1 MASLHCEEKRVSNE
15 LLIDCK
21 EGVNI
26 NDVGARIEKFLNDEE
41 IVKDP
46 ELSAKILLPEAH
58 GIEFVTLAFEPR
70 STKAAVIEVLK
81 TVFAEEQKPSPAV
94 PEEPPAEKPAKPK
107 KEKKSKAEEI
117 PAEDAPAQE

>member
-1 MASLHCEEKRVSNE
+1 MSNE

-41 IVKDP
+41 VVKDP

-58 GIEFVTLAFEPR
+58 GVEFVTLAFEPR

-107 KEKKSKAEEI
+107 KEKKSKAEET